1 MIIVQFSG
9 GLGNQLGQYGLY
21 LEYKERG
28 YKTYADLSWYR
39 NGQSK
44 DGKVDIR
51 KVELDL
57 LGLMVEECP
66 KMLEYYGKEGG
77 INRYIRRLVA
87 GRTYMEEGYKF
98 TPSLMDVRKGYVM
111 GGSFIGE
118 EYITTCAKTLRDNIV
133 FKGTDSDYIKEMEQK
148 IRSGNS
154 VSIHMRLG
162 DYLNLSELY
171 GNICTPEYY
180 RRAVDLIKQKVPD
193 PTFFI
198 FSNDVNAAKELL
210 GIEGAVPVTGNTG
223 DRSYLDMYLMS
234 LCKHNI
240 IANSTFSWWGAWLN
254 DNPGKTVCCPT
265 TLLNGYD
272 NGSVYCKEWIRVKG
286 D

>member
-21 LEYKERG
+21 LEYEARG
-28 YKTYADLSWYR
+28 FKTYADLSWYR
-39 NGQSK
+39 NGQST

-51 KVELDL
+51 SMELSL
-57 LGLMVEECP
+57 LGLSVKECP
-66 KMLEYYGKEGG
+66 KLYEYYGKQGG
-77 INRYIRRLVA
+77 LHRYIRRLCV
-87 GRTYMEEGYKF
+87 GHTYMEEGYKF
-98 TPSLMDVRKGYVM
+98 TPALLDVDRGYVM

-118 EYITTCAKTLRDNIV
+118 EYITNCADELRSSIS
-133 FKGTDSDYIKEMEQK
+133 FKGTDAPYIKEMERR
-148 IRSGNS
+148 ISETDS

-162 DYLNLSELY
+162 DYLNNNSLY

-180 RRAVDLIKQKVPD
+180 RRAVEHIRSNVPD
-193 PTFFI
+193 ATFFL
-198 FSNDVNAAKELL
+198 FSNDVKAASELL
-210 GIEGAVPVTGNTG
+210 GIEGVVPVEGNTG

-234 LCKHNI
+234 RCRHNI

-254 DNPGKTVCCPT
+254 NKEGRIVICPT

-272 NGSVYCKEWIRVKG
+272 NGSVYCNDWVRIG
-286 D
+286 S